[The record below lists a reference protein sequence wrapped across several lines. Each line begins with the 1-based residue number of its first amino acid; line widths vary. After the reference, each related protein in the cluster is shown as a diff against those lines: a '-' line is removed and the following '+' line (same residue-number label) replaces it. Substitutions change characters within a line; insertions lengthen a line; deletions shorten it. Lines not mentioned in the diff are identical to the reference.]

1 MNIKKYTL
9 KKDGNGNDQLHV
21 NGKESICPF
30 QPALATP
37 VQNALGQMNLQIMR
51 FCCSTQCPLANIF
64 EDYDEGEQIFKISYQ
79 IDCSGTPV
87 IHEIEE
93 EETNNDNTLKIIQ

>member
-1 MNIKKYTL
+1 MKTKIYSL
-9 KKDGNGNDQLHV
+9 KKDTNGHDLLQID
-21 NGKESICPF
+21 GKDSICPH

-64 EDYDEGEQIFKISYQ
+64 EDYDDASQTFKLTYQ
-79 IDCSGTPV
+79 IDCSGSTI

-93 EETNNDNTLKIIQ
+93 AQPENNLKIIQ